1 MTDFTVII
9 PARYASTRL
18 PGKPLLDIA
27 GKPMVQHV
35 YHRAQESN
43 ASEIYVATDD
53 GKIEEAVKQFGGQC
67 IMTSSNHPS
76 GTDRLAECAR
86 ILGLDDDHIIV
97 NVQGDEP
104 LLPAELINLVAE
116 NLAHQTEAGIATL
129 CEKIHDRGALF
140 NPNVVKVVKNEAG
153 MAMYF
158 SRAPIP
164 WARDFFAENTEGL
177 APSMDCYRHI
187 GIYAYRVGFLRSYVN
202 WGTSPIETIEA
213 LEQLRALWHGVSI
226 HVDVVKKTPPAGV
239 DTPEDLERVRAIL
252 AKH

>member
-1 MTDFTVII
+1 MTEFTVII

-35 YHRAQESN
+35 YHRAQESK
-43 ASEIYVATDD
+43 ASEIYVATDSES
-53 GKIEEAVKQFGGQC
+53 IAEAVKGFGGQC
-67 IMTSSNHPS
+67 LMTSPNHPS

-86 ILGLDDDHIIV
+86 MLGLDDDHIIV

-116 NLAHQTEAGIATL
+116 NLAHQADAGIATL
-129 CEKIHDRGALF
+129 CEKIHDRDALF
-140 NPNVVKVVKNEAG
+140 NPNVVKVVTNEAG

-164 WARDFFAENTEGL
+164 WARDFFAENAQGL
-177 APSMDCYRHI
+177 APAMDCYRHI
-187 GIYAYRVGFLRSYVN
+187 GIYAYRVGFLRSYVD
-202 WGTSPIETIEA
+202 WGTSPIEIIEA

-252 AKH
+252 AKS